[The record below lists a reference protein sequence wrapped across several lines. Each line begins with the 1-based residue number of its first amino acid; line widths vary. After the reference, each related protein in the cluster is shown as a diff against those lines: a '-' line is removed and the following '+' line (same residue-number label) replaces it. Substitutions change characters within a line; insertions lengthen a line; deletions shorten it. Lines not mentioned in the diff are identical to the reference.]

1 MQLHLSLTSAPKGHG
16 SARHRPGPARPA
28 LSPPLGPARAN
39 CLHPALVP
47 CSVGNTVPWT
57 PGPLLC
63 LHHLL
68 SPGPGPLLCLHHLLS
83 PGPAPLLCLY
93 HLLSPG
99 PARPT
104 AHAQAR
110 PAPLHLTRPCSPHS
124 HSSPQPI
131 TGSAL
136 STSCPGTQGGVRSRK
151 GSKGSY
157 GWPMRFTGAT
167 QPIPVGRQRPGLDR
181 APGLIGR
188 AGHTRKL
195 YIKQLQV
202 MSRLMTLRVRV

>member
-47 CSVGNTVPWT
+47 CSVCTTCSHPAPG

-68 SPGPGPLLCLHHLLS
+68 SPGPGPLLCLH
-83 PGPAPLLCLY
+83 

-124 HSSPQPI
+124 YSSPQPI

-188 AGHTRKL
+188 AGHAWKL
-195 YIKQLQV
+195 YIKQLHV
-202 MSRLMTLRVRV
+202 KSRLLTLRVRV

>member
-68 SPGPGPLLCLHHLLS
+68 SPGPGPLLCL
-83 PGPAPLLCLY
+83 Y
-93 HLLSPG
+93 RLLSPG

-124 HSSPQPI
+124 YNSPQPI
-131 TGSAL
+131 AGSAL

-181 APGLIGR
+181 APGLICRAGR
-188 AGHTRKL
+188 AWKL
-195 YIKQLQV
+195 YIKQLHV
-202 MSRLMTLRVRV
+202 KSRLLTLRVRV